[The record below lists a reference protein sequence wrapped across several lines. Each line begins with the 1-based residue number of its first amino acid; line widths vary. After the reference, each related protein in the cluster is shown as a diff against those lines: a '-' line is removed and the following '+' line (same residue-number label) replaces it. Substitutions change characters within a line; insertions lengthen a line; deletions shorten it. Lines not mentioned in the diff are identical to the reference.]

1 MNGTINKEILK
12 EKEITH
18 LFQEIEEEI
27 ALIAA
32 SARFEFNLRK
42 TTEKELELKLAY
54 VEDTLNLMK
63 ILKTRMN
70 LLWKTTS

>member
-1 MNGTINKEILK
+1 MDNALNKETLK
-12 EKEITH
+12 EKEIQRIFEN
-18 LFQEIEEEI
+18 LEDEI

-32 SARFEFNLRK
+32 SAKLDFNMQK

-54 VEDTLNLMK
+54 IADTKNMVK
-63 ILKTRMN
+63 ILKNRMS